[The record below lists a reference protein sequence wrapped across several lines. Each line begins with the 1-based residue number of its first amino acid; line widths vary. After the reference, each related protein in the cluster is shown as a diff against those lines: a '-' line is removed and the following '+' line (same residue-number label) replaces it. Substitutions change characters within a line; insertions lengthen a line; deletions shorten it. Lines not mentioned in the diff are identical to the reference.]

1 MDDKEMDDKQM
12 NDKEIDDKEV
22 NPEIVQQ
29 IDLQYLL
36 NPDQQKRLSQKFDKN
51 MINRSDA
58 KFYRKRFLQLT
69 KDMLSGERVNSSLDA
84 AFSEF
89 FNQCVMHFKFT
100 DKNDEIQEERNEP
113 TPPPQT
119 LAPKIPK
126 KKVKKKVKKKSAE
139 TSPPTP
145 QTPPQT
151 RPQTPPQTRPQTPPQ
166 TPQPSQTEATA
177 PTQKLSSD
185 DLMMK
190 KSYLSGNIDDFIK
203 IRKSNVRD
211 RNTIIPRR
219 KDIDLRDPKLK
230 DKGVEK

>member
-1 MDDKEMDDKQM
+1 MDDKEMVDKQM

-119 LAPKIPK
+119 PAPKIPK
-126 KKVKKKVKKKSAE
+126 KKVKKKQNKKKPTPS
-139 TSPPTP
+139 PTP
-145 QTPPQT
+145 QTPP
-151 RPQTPPQTRPQTPPQ
+151 P
-166 TPQPSQTEATA
+166 TPQPSPTEATA